1 MKWIITIMLNMTI
14 LGTSAQESLNVMTF
28 NIRLNLESDSGNAW
42 RFRKDKVA
50 SQILFHD
57 AHLVGVQEALP
68 AQMNDLAQL
77 LKGHRWIGV
86 GREDGKQGGEYSAI
100 FFDSS
105 RLNLLASETF
115 WLSETPTVAGS
126 KGWDAALPRIVT
138 WAKFKDI
145 KTGKVFFHF
154 NTHFDHMGKEARKQS
169 SLLILK
175 QVSQLAGK
183 LPVLVTGDFNADPT
197 DEPIQVIL
205 DNKNPMHLTDAEAV
219 SQTPHY
225 GPNASFNGWKIHE
238 DNLKEHIDYIFFHG
252 PVTVLRH
259 ATLAQLWGTRF
270 SSDHFPV
277 MASVVME

>member
-1 MKWIITIMLNMTI
+1 MKLLIGCI
-14 LGTSAQESLNVMTF
+14 LCLGAIATSAQESLNVMTF

-42 RFRKDKVA
+42 RYRKDKVA

-57 AHLVGVQEALP
+57 AKLVGVQEALP
-68 AQMNDLAQL
+68 GQMNDLAQL
-77 LKGHRWIGV
+77 LKGYRWVGV
-86 GREDGKQGGEYSAI
+86 GREDGKQGGEFSAI
-100 FFDSS
+100 FYDSS
-105 RLNLLASETF
+105 RLKLLASETF
-115 WLSETPTVAGS
+115 WLSETPTIAGS

-138 WAKFKDI
+138 WAKFKDT
-145 KTGKVFFHF
+145 KSGKIFFHF

-175 QVSQLAGK
+175 QVAQLAGK
-183 LPVLVTGDFNADPT
+183 LPVLVTGDFNADPS
-197 DEPIQVIL
+197 DEPIQVII
-205 DNKNPMHLTDAEAV
+205 DNKNPLHLTDAEAV

-225 GPNASFNGWKIHE
+225 GPNASFNGWQIHE

-252 PVTVLRH
+252 PVTVLKH

-277 MASVVME
+277 MATVVVE